1 MKLLALNQIVKN
13 DENNYT
19 PSNLSLGNGRLHK
32 TSSPKQR
39 HSGRHSNDR
48 DSDSEFSKT
57 QRLDKKGSAI
67 QGLNIIDK
75 LRTHRD
81 SDCKERQYEVNQI
94 EKLSSGRGASN
105 NSASQSYCQPL
116 LGIQGA
122 LLTERSSQNGNK

>member
-1 MKLLALNQIVKN
+1 VKN

-39 HSGRHSNDR
+39 NSARRSNDR

-57 QRLDKKGSAI
+57 QRLEKKANGL
-67 QGLNIIDK
+67 QGMNIVDK

-81 SDCKERQYEVNQI
+81 SESKERQLDVNQI
-94 EKLSSGRGASN
+94 DKQSSGRGASN
-105 NSASQSYCQPL
+105 NSA
-116 LGIQGA
+116 G
-122 LLTERSSQNGNK
+122 